1 MRAPTQVRVA
11 LAGLGAIGLPV
22 AEVLLANGI
31 PGLSL
36 AALHELADVVVEVL
50 PPDQFMAVAEPT
62 LGAGKTLVALSVTQL
77 LAQPQ
82 LQDLARD
89 RGGRLIVPTGALCG
103 LDALRAV
110 AEGGNVRS
118 LAYT

>member
-1 MRAPTQVRVA
+1 MEQ
-11 LAGLGAIGLPV
+11 
-22 AEVLLANGI
+22 
-31 PGLSL
+31 
-36 AALHELADVVVEVL
+36 LHELADVVVEVL

-89 RGGRLIVPTGALCG
+89 RGGRIIVPTGALCG

-118 LAYT
+118 VVMATRKPPASTRYGWTLDR